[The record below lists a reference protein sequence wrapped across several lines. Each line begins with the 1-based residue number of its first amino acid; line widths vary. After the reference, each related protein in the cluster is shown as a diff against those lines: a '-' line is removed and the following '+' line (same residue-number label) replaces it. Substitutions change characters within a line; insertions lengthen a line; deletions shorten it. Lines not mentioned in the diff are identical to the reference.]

1 MSTSWNG
8 WPSAR
13 RSRAFHLDWSGKGA
27 LPRRLRR
34 SNPCGGWQGRR
45 RLWFASPG
53 AADGVGRAEI
63 VEPLGATTILHVRID
78 GGPDRAM
85 RVIVT
90 ADRAPVVDERVAF
103 RIQRDRL
110 YLFDERT
117 SASLAGGPSRPV

>member
-1 MSTSWNG
+1 
-8 WPSAR
+8 
-13 RSRAFHLDWSGKGA
+13 
-27 LPRRLRR
+27 
-34 SNPCGGWQGRR
+34 
-45 RLWFASPG
+45 
-53 AADGVGRAEI
+53 
-63 VEPLGATTILHVRID
+63 
-78 GGPDRAM
+78 M